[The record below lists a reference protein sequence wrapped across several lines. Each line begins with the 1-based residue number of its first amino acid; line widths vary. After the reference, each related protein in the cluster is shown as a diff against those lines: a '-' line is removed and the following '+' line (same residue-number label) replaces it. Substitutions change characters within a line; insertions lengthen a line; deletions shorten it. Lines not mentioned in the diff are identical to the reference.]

1 MQPNNAILDFW
12 KALIAFANNVFA
24 PKLHM
29 LFAVFWS
36 MSLLGNYVAVSSGTT
51 DAHAVWKFGLSTLL
65 IAVSFFLVLFY
76 LRMVDEIKDF
86 EYDKIY
92 NTDRPLVAKLISCPQ
107 LYAWMVL
114 FFFTVLLVNYAI
126 HPALAVI
133 LAVDMAYGLFLIQ
146 LEKWSKKV
154 QDGIFI
160 NLAVTYP
167 VNVTLSIYTLV
178 YCWLHYQLNFSFTQ
192 FLLLI
197 SYATAFLHFEI
208 ARKSGWPHL
217 TPPSERLYSHEI
229 GPMGALALS
238 VGLGLFAVIL
248 LITLF
253 SPWHQTGALA
263 FIGWLPVLAWI
274 PMTIGSVQFL
284 QHKQIRHK
292 PRPMAVGY
300 LIVFYATS
308 LVHAL
313 AATHWEFIGW

>member
-1 MQPNNAILDFW
+1 MQSNNAVLNFW
-12 KALIAFANNVFA
+12 KALVAFANNVFA
-24 PKLHM
+24 PKLHI

-36 MSLLGNYVAVSSGTT
+36 MSLLGNYVAVSSVAGDTLP
-51 DAHAVWKFGLSTLL
+51 VWKFGLSTLL
-65 IAVSFFLVLFY
+65 VAVSFFLVLFY
-76 LRMVDEIKDF
+76 LRMVDEIKDY

-92 NTDRPLVAKLISCPQ
+92 NTDRPLVAKLISRPQ
-107 LYAWMVL
+107 LYVWMVL
-114 FFFTVLLVNYAI
+114 FVFMVLLVNYII
-126 HPALAVI
+126 HPILAAI

-146 LEKWSKKV
+146 LEKWSQKV
-154 QDGIFI
+154 QDGIFL

-167 VNVTLSIYTLV
+167 VNITLSIYTLA
-178 YCWLHYQLNFSFTQ
+178 YCLLHYQFNFTATQ

-197 SYATAFLHFEI
+197 AYATAFLHFEI

-238 VGLGLFAVIL
+238 LGLGLFAVIL
-248 LITLF
+248 LVALF
-253 SPWHQTGALA
+253 APWHQTGALA

-274 PMTIGSVQFL
+274 PMVIGSAQFL
-284 QHKQIRHK
+284 RNKEIRHK